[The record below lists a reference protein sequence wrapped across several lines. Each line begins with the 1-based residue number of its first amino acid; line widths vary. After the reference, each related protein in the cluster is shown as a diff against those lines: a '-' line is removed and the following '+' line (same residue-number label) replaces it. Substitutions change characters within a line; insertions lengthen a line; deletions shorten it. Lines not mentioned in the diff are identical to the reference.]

1 MPRFNHVIST
11 EYKPTFRTQKV
22 AGMFDVPVQEHL
34 TKSWDVNLPIEN
46 INWQVGL
53 IVGAS
58 GAGKTT
64 IAKKAFGE
72 QAYFKGHTWGE
83 SSILNDFNESLN
95 VKDITDS
102 LSHVGFASP
111 PAWLLP
117 YHCLSNGQK
126 FRADLARAIL
136 ETEGI
141 LVFDEF
147 TSLVDRTVA
156 KIGSFAVQKFA
167 RKKKRQFVAV
177 TCHYDVTEWL
187 EPDWVFD
194 VSTMEFSR
202 RSLRRPTIQAHI
214 QQVHHSIWQV
224 FKGHHYL
231 SADLNKAARVYLATI
246 EGQPAAMTAILP
258 FPHPKAKNIYKE
270 HRTVVLPD
278 FQGIG
283 LGNKLSEHVGDI
295 LLQEGKRFT
304 STTSHPAMIYYRA
317 KSLKWLMKHQGRKSK
332 PGAGATVTTKQNVS
346 TQRLTASFEYIGDGK
361 IAIHAETGKPFDE
374 VKP

>member
-1 MPRFNHVIST
+1 
-11 EYKPTFRTQKV
+11 
-22 AGMFDVPVQEHL
+22 MFDVPMTGRLV
-34 TKSWDVNLPIEN
+34 KSWEVDLPIEGLDWN
-46 INWQVGL
+46 VGL

-64 IAKKAFGE
+64 IAKRAFDDAVFFE
-72 QAYFKGHTWGE
+72 SHEWGK
-83 SSILNDFNESLN
+83 SSFLNDFQSSLDI
-95 VKDITDS
+95 KTITDS

-136 ETEGI
+136 ETDGV

-156 KIGSFAVQKFA
+156 KVGSYAVQKYV
-167 RKKKRQFVAV
+167 RKMKRQFVAV
-177 TCHYDVTEWL
+177 TCHYDVAEWL
-187 EPDWVFD
+187 EPDWVYD

-202 RSLRRPTIQAHI
+202 RSLRRPTIEVQI
-214 QQVHHSIWQV
+214 QQVHHSVWQV

-231 SADLNKAARVYLATI
+231 SADLHKASRIYLATI
-246 EGQPAAMTAILP
+246 EGQPAAMTAVMA
-258 FPHPKAKNIYKE
+258 FPHKMRNLWRE

-283 LGNKLSEHVGDI
+283 LGNRLSEHVGD
-295 LLQEGKRFT
+295 LLLSQGMNYT
-304 STTSHPAMIYYRA
+304 SVTSHPAMIHYRA
-317 KSLKWLMKHQGRKSK
+317 KSKKWIMTREPSRI
-332 PGAGATVTTKQNVS
+332 ARNKQDKIGKVAHS
-346 TQRLTASFEYIGDGK
+346 GSRLTASFRYVGEK
-361 IAIHAETGKPFDE
+361 N
-374 VKP
+374 VKT

>member
-1 MPRFNHVIST
+1 MPRFNHVIET
-11 EYKPTFRTQKV
+11 EYVPSFRTEKV
-22 AGMFDVPVQEHL
+22 VGMFDVPASNKL
-34 TKSWDVNLPIEN
+34 IKSWAVDLPIEKLDWN
-46 INWQVGL
+46 VGL

-64 IAKKAFGE
+64 IAKRAFNDATFFE
-72 QAYFKGHTWGE
+72 AHTWGKT
-83 SSILNDFNESLN
+83 SILNDFDSTLD
-95 VKDITDS
+95 VKVITDA

-136 ETEGI
+136 ETKGV

-156 KIGSFAVQKFA
+156 KVGSYAVQKYV
-167 RKKKRQFVAV
+167 RKMKRQFVAV
-177 TCHYDVTEWL
+177 TCHYDVAEWL
-187 EPDWVFD
+187 EPDWVYD
-194 VSTMEFSR
+194 VSTMEFTR
-202 RSLRRPTIQAHI
+202 RSLRRPSIEI
-214 QQVHHSIWQV
+214 ESQQVHHSVWQI

-231 SADLNKAARVYLATI
+231 SADLNKASRVFLATI
-246 EGQPAAMTAILP
+246 EGQPAAMVAVLP
-258 FPHPKAKNIYKE
+258 FPHPHLKNVWKG

-295 LLQEGKRFT
+295 MLREGKRFT
-304 STTSHPAMIYYRA
+304 SVTSHPAMIHYRA
-317 KSLKWLMKHQGRKSK
+317 KSLKWKMTRGPSRLAS
-332 PGAGATVTTKQNVS
+332 PGTKAKVQNNKNTS
-346 TQRLTASFEYIGDGK
+346 INRLTASFEYIGTPSN
-361 IAIHAETGKPFDE
+361 A
-374 VKP
+374 